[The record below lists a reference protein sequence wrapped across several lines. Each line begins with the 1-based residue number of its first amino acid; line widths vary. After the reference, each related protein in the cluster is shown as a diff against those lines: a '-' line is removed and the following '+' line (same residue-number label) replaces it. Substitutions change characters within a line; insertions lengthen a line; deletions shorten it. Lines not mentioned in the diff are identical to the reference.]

1 MSMLY
6 RQEILSSDLGVIL
19 NIVQSSGFFSTA
31 EVEMA
36 CELATDR
43 LENGQQSSYQFL
55 FAENDGEVVG
65 YTCYGLIP
73 ATAASYDLYWIAVHR
88 DHQGSGVGGRLLA
101 RTEKSIRGMGGHA
114 IPETKIR
121 ERWTASIANL
131 IALLPDLAEVRVFDN
146 SATVPPGEPVP
157 DPTLVA
163 VIQNG
168 RLAWPAAGNVT
179 QLQYTPDWAKP
190 ILVGSL

>member
-73 ATAASYDLYWIAVHR
+73 ATAASYDLYWIAVSETSR
-88 DHQGSGVGGRLLA
+88 GKKMGKILLQK
-101 RTEKSIRGMGGHA
+101 TEEIIRGMGGKRLYA
-114 IPETKIR
+114 ETSSRAQYASTQKFYQNCGYIAEAVLKDFYAHCDSKIIY
-121 ERWTASIANL
+121 SKVL
-131 IALLPDLAEVRVFDN
+131 
-146 SATVPPGEPVP
+146 
-157 DPTLVA
+157 
-163 VIQNG
+163 
-168 RLAWPAAGNVT
+168 
-179 QLQYTPDWAKP
+179 K
-190 ILVGSL
+190 

>member
-6 RQEILSSDLGVIL
+6 RQEIQSSDLSVIL

-73 ATAASYDLYWIAVHR
+73 ATAASYDLYWIAVSETSR
-88 DHQGSGVGGRLLA
+88 GKKMGKILLQK
-101 RTEKSIRGMGGHA
+101 TEEIIRGMGGTRLYA
-114 IPETKIR
+114 ETSSR
-121 ERWTASIANL
+121 AQYASTQKFYQNCGYIA
-131 IALLPDLAEVRVFDN
+131 E
-146 SATVPPGEPVP
+146 
-157 DPTLVA
+157 A
-163 VIQNG
+163 V
-168 RLAWPAAGNVT
+168 LKDF
-179 QLQYTPDWAKP
+179 YTPGDSK
-190 ILVGSL
+190 IIYSKVLK

>member
-6 RQEILSSDLGVIL
+6 RQEIHPSDLGVIL

-43 LENGQQSSYQFL
+43 LENGLQSSYQFL

-73 ATAASYDLYWIAVHR
+73 ATAASYDLYWIAVSETSR
-88 DHQGSGVGGRLLA
+88 GKKMGKILLQK
-101 RTEKSIRGMGGHA
+101 TEEIIRRMGGTRLYA
-114 IPETKIR
+114 ETSSR
-121 ERWTASIANL
+121 AQYASTQK
-131 IALLPDLAEVRVFDN
+131 FY
-146 SATVPPGEPVP
+146 
-157 DPTLVA
+157 
-163 VIQNG
+163 QNG
-168 RLAWPAAGNVT
+168 GYIAEAVLKDFYAPGDSKII
-179 QLQYTPDWAKP
+179 YSK
-190 ILVGSL
+190 ILK

>member
-1 MSMLY
+1 MPMLY
-6 RQEILSSDLGVIL
+6 RQEIQSSDLSVIL

-73 ATAASYDLYWIAVHR
+73 ATVASYDLYWIAVSETSR
-88 DHQGSGVGGRLLA
+88 GKKMGKILLQK
-101 RTEKSIRGMGGHA
+101 TEEIIRGMGGKRLYA
-114 IPETKIR
+114 ETSSR
-121 ERWTASIANL
+121 AQYASTQKFYQNCGYIA
-131 IALLPDLAEVRVFDN
+131 E
-146 SATVPPGEPVP
+146 
-157 DPTLVA
+157 A
-163 VIQNG
+163 V
-168 RLAWPAAGNVT
+168 LKDF
-179 QLQYTPDWAKP
+179 YTPGDSK
-190 ILVGSL
+190 IIYSKVLK

>member
-73 ATAASYDLYWIAVHR
+73 ATAASYDLYWIAVSETSR
-88 DHQGSGVGGRLLA
+88 GKKMGKILLQK
-101 RTEKSIRGMGGHA
+101 TEEIIRGMGGKRLYA
-114 IPETKIR
+114 ETSSR
-121 ERWTASIANL
+121 AQYASTQKFYQNCGYIA
-131 IALLPDLAEVRVFDN
+131 E
-146 SATVPPGEPVP
+146 
-157 DPTLVA
+157 A
-163 VIQNG
+163 V
-168 RLAWPAAGNVT
+168 LKDF
-179 QLQYTPDWAKP
+179 YTPGDSK
-190 ILVGSL
+190 IIYSKVLK

>member
-6 RQEILSSDLGVIL
+6 REEILSSDLGVIL

-73 ATAASYDLYWIAVHR
+73 ATAASYDLYWIAVSETSR
-88 DHQGSGVGGRLLA
+88 GKKMGKILLQK
-101 RTEKSIRGMGGHA
+101 TEEIIRGMGGKRLYA
-114 IPETKIR
+114 ETSSR
-121 ERWTASIANL
+121 AQYASTQKFYQNCGYIA
-131 IALLPDLAEVRVFDN
+131 E
-146 SATVPPGEPVP
+146 
-157 DPTLVA
+157 A
-163 VIQNG
+163 V
-168 RLAWPAAGNVT
+168 LKDF
-179 QLQYTPDWAKP
+179 YTPGDSK
-190 ILVGSL
+190 IIYSKVLK